1 MPARR
6 RRRIGLKVAAARH
19 RWLRSTGSARVAVP
33 LLVVVLSVAGF
44 VVTMR
49 AVSNERGNNA
59 HQQAEVQ
66 ALEIQGQLERARAF
80 AVGLGNALASERVP
94 DGRRFA
100 ALEGSAATAV
110 GLTEAMWV
118 ERVSRQARR
127 GYERRIGSPIT
138 RAPGQRAAL
147 PAAMYL
153 PATFVT
159 GLAVR
164 PAADM
169 AGVPALAAS
178 LRDPTSIFAG
188 TATPVASLAGQRGF
202 FVVEGAQYGHGPGSQ
217 GFLVVFVPADW
228 LTVSLNM
235 DPHRTAVSLDGRP
248 VSGTLSAAAGSQS
261 FEALTRRWRVDVA
274 RQLPTAL
281 QATLPW
287 LAVAWP
293 PATALL
299 VYLLGRGMLRRRR
312 AERQVDDIFD
322 LSPDLLC
329 VAGLDGYYKR
339 VNPAFEHTLGY
350 GADELLS
357 RPFLEF
363 VHPDDRERTA
373 KMLSALSDGQQIS
386 DFENRYIRAD
396 GAVRWLQ
403 WNTGAM
409 PENGLTYAAARD
421 VTENRMLTHEQA
433 ALRRV
438 ATLVAQ
444 GHDAGE
450 LFDAVAVEVGQLLS
464 ADATR
469 LLRYQEDGTASV
481 VGTYGTSD
489 AEIGV
494 RAHLSLDGGQLWGR
508 VAQSREPPRTDPL
521 RTGSDAAKRLR
532 AVGIASTVAVPIV
545 VSGRP
550 WGAIVA
556 AWRHPDMA
564 SHTEIR
570 MAQFTELVATA
581 VANAESGAELAAS
594 RRRIVAT
601 ADEARRR
608 IERDLHDGAQQRL
621 VSTVLLLSEVREE
634 LGDANGPV
642 TELVDEA
649 LTNAQHGFDEV
660 RELAR
665 GIHPRILSS
674 GGLRPALETLGR
686 GSPIP
691 VSVDMQTDTRL
702 PENVEVT
709 AYYVSSEALT
719 NAVKHAHASKVRIT
733 VEVDD
738 RRVVLTIRD
747 DGGGGADPSGGSGLA
762 GLQDRVAALGGVLA
776 VRSEPDVG
784 TVLTA
789 QIPVAAPPAG
799 DADANDP
806 RSAGSSRD
814 SRSTDR
820 RPPRAAHRRD

>member
-1 MPARR
+1 
-6 RRRIGLKVAAARH
+6 VDAAQH
-19 RWLRSTGSARVAVP
+19 GWLRSTGAARVAVA

-44 VVTMR
+44 VVTTR
-49 AVSNERGNNA
+49 AVDDERGNAA
-59 HQQAEVQ
+59 HRRAEAQ
-66 ALEIQGQLERARAF
+66 ALEVQGQLERARAF
-80 AVGLGNALASERVP
+80 AIGLGNALEGERVP

-100 ALEGSAATAV
+100 ALQGSAATTV
-110 GLTEAMWV
+110 GLTAAMWV
-118 ERVSRQARR
+118 ERVAHRARR
-127 GYERRIGSPIT
+127 DYERRIRAPIT
-138 RAPGQRAAL
+138 RPPGQQVAV
-147 PAAMYL
+147 PAATYL

-159 GLAVR
+159 GVAVR
-164 PAADM
+164 RGVDM
-169 AGVPALAAS
+169 ARVPALAAT
-178 LRDPTSIFAG
+178 LRDPTSVFAG
-188 TATPVASLAGQRGF
+188 TATPVASLAGQRGC
-202 FVVEGAQYGHGPGSQ
+202 FVVQGAQFGQGLGSQ

-228 LTVSLNM
+228 LSVSLNLN
-235 DPHRTAVSLDGRP
+235 PHRTAISLDGR
-248 VSGTLSAAAGSQS
+248 TLNGALATAPAASQS

-274 RQLPTAL
+274 REPPTAL

-287 LAVAWP
+287 LAVGWP

-322 LSPDLLC
+322 LSLDLLC
-329 VAGLDGYYKR
+329 VAGLDGYLKR

-350 GADELLS
+350 EAGELLS

-373 KMLSALSDGQQIS
+373 KLVRALSKGRHIS
-386 DFENRYIRAD
+386 GFESRYLRAD

-403 WNTGAM
+403 WNTRAM
-409 PENGLTYAAARD
+409 PEKGLMYAAARD
-421 VTENRMLTHEQA
+421 VTENRMLIHEQA

-481 VGTYGTSD
+481 VGSYGASD
-489 AEIGV
+489 AEIG
-494 RAHLSLDGGQLWGR
+494 AGSHLSLDRGQLWGR
-508 VAQSREPPRTDPL
+508 VAQSRSLERTDHL
-521 RTGSDAAKRLR
+521 REGSEALAKSLL
-532 AVGIASTVAVPIV
+532 AVGIAAAVAVPIV

-556 AWRHPDMA
+556 AWKHSDMA
-564 SHTEIR
+564 GGDTEIR

-621 VSTVLLLSEVREE
+621 VSTVVVLKLVRKE
-634 LGDANGPV
+634 LGEANGPV
-642 TELVDEA
+642 AELVDEA
-649 LTNAQHGFDEV
+649 LTHAQRGMDEV
-660 RELAR
+660 REIAH

-674 GGLRPALETLGR
+674 GGLGPALKTLAR
-686 GSPIP
+686 RSSIIP
-691 VSVDMQTDTRL
+691 VTVDMKSDVRL
-702 PENVEVT
+702 PKNVEAT
-709 AYYVSSEALT
+709 AYYVASEALT
-719 NAVKHAHASKVRIT
+719 NAAKHAHASEVRIT
-733 VEVDD
+733 VDVDD
-738 RRVVLTIRD
+738 RWIVLTIRD
-747 DGGGGADPSGGSGLA
+747 DGVGGADPSRGSGLI
-762 GLQDRVAALGGVLA
+762 GLHDRVAALGGALA
-776 VRSEPDVG
+776 VHSEPSAG

-789 QIPVAAPPAG
+789 QIPVAAPTAAG
-799 DADANDP
+799 ADA
-806 RSAGSSRD
+806 
-814 SRSTDR
+814 
-820 RPPRAAHRRD
+820 